1 MHALFALLLGG
12 SQSLMEQPGSFS
24 SCMVPACLTEL
35 VSLGRRQVRAS
46 GVYCGALVQS
56 PSSLSPLPSF
66 LSSWELGGVLMSG
79 RLEHSP
85 AGDGGTSG
93 HALWISCAEI
103 CLGLKREVR
112 VVMLTTLAPVQHF
125 SSLVA
130 SLLSMFPRPVS
141 TWLLGWLRRVLET
154 H

>member
-12 SQSLMEQPGSFS
+12 SQSLVEQPGSFS

-35 VSLGRRQVRAS
+35 VGLGRRQVRANVVWS
-46 GVYCGALVQS
+46 TGAVTLVTFAFVPVFPGV
-56 PSSLSPLPSF
+56 
-66 LSSWELGGVLMSG
+66 WGVLMPG

-93 HALWISCAEI
+93 PAVWISCAEI
-103 CLGLKREVR
+103 CLGLKRAVS
-112 VVMLTTLAPVQHF
+112 VVMLTILAPVQHF

-130 SLLSMFPRPVS
+130 SLLSMFPWPVS
-141 TWLLGWLRRVLET
+141 TWLLGWLRGVLET